1 VNLSIP
7 TYKILK
13 WVFYWNVFDELTD
26 FSAQEQ
32 DKRFLIW
39 GPACLW
45 TESHHHKRCFQI
57 STSSNQNKAIP
68 KTRRCPYIVYGTG
81 RSQFYAIRD
90 SALIDKKK
98 PKENSKRCAQTV
110 TNINN
115 KEKTYFVKFFFS
127 FLLWPAHKSHTQ
139 PAPLDWIEMIPSY
152 PGKETL
158 GDTDDVWSKWGIGTG
173 VGQGNGILNLNP
185 HRNWSQTP
193 TLNYETLSAFKKRRK
208 LRREEKVVQ

>member
-1 VNLSIP
+1 MVWIYTL
-7 TYKILK
+7 LK
-13 WVFYWNVFDELTD
+13 CVLYWYLFDELTD

-139 PAPLDWIEMIPSY
+139 NAETSAPGLNRD
-152 PGKETL
+152 
-158 GDTDDVWSKWGIGTG
+158 DTIISRERNTWRHWRRV
-173 VGQGNGILNLNP
+173 VQV
-185 HRNWSQTP
+185 RNWNWSWATKWDS
-193 TLNYETLSAFKKRRK
+193 ESESASK
-208 LRREEKVVQ
+208 LESDPDSELWNTFRI

>member
-1 VNLSIP
+1 
-7 TYKILK
+7 
-13 WVFYWNVFDELTD
+13 LTD

-139 PAPLDWIEMIPSY
+139 NAETSAPGLNRD
-152 PGKETL
+152 
-158 GDTDDVWSKWGIGTG
+158 DTIISRERNTWRHWRRV
-173 VGQGNGILNLNP
+173 VQV
-185 HRNWSQTP
+185 RNWNWSRAGKWDS
-193 TLNYETLSAFKKRRK
+193 ESESASK
-208 LRREEKVVQ
+208 LESDPDSELW